1 MTANFLADCDTIY
14 NVKVTYTVSESA
26 VSAGVPHGQD
36 EVTVCVL
43 LYSALSYSED
53 RLLLC

>member
-1 MTANFLADCDTIY
+1 MIANFLADCDTIY